1 MHMFRH
7 SLPRCAAARAAASTA
22 RMPVVGSI
30 FSLGDESTPPSLLAA
45 LAALTGSPPVDRRA
59 YFGVKSQ
66 SSNSSSKGGTTS
78 SAKAPPAERGGGG
91 GGGSGNA
98 NSIMEDAHS
107 EHIDLLVH
115 ALAGCAK
122 QLNMPILIDP
132 DSFPLEEV
140 RA

>member
-1 MHMFRH
+1 MHMFLH

-78 SAKAPPAERGGGG
+78 SAKAPPAET

-98 NSIMEDAHS
+98 NGALEDAHS